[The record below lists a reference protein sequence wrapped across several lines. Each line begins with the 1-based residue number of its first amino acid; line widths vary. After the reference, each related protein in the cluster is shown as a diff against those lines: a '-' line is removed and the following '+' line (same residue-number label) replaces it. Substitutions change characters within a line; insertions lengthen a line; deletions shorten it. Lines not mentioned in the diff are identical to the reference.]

1 MLCINNEGN
10 FLAAKM
16 LTREVIGA
24 KNPGPIPAVVI
35 PFTSVQQRGI
45 TIFAKISKPNIHQA
59 CAFGRLAGVA
69 ERSKAPDLS
78 SGLNEFVGSNPIP
91 CTNIH

>member
-1 MLCINNEGN
+1 MIW
-10 FLAAKM
+10 
-16 LTREVIGA
+16 T
-24 KNPGPIPAVVI
+24 KNPGPIPAFVI
-35 PFTSVQQRGI
+35 PFTSAQPRGI
-45 TIFAKISKPNIHQA
+45 TIFVKISKPNIHQA

-91 CTNIH
+91 CTNINLEAC